1 MTVVGKA
8 RNLLTLK
15 KNSQAVL
22 IPKLNGKHS
31 SLARGLL
38 LVCSHIPF
46 NTLGNKANGARLEGA
61 PGWRRARRGAL
72 GATNRSWELCL
83 LGGKIPPNHCNTGTE
98 KKREQSTFPAAS
110 RRQNEAWKGALSQLQ
125 EADRPP

>member
-98 KKREQSTFPAAS
+98 KKGSKAHFQLPPEGKMRLG
-110 RRQNEAWKGALSQLQ
+110 KGL
-125 EADRPP
+125 